1 MLLYF
6 SMIID
11 LLMDA
16 GLEKRDAIKLFM
28 LAFEEMIEED

>member
-1 MLLYF
+1 MIYF

-11 LLMDA
+11 LLMGA

-28 LAFEEMIEED
+28 LALEETLEG